1 MGGAAFVCHKS
12 PLPRL
17 IAAAGG
23 GFYPILILKF
33 LIPFSSH
40 RKTKKH
46 RFRGAFGWWR

>member
-23 GFYPILILKF
+23 ILSDIDFKISDSVQLS
-33 LIPFSSH
+33 PQN
-40 RKTKKH
+40 KKR
-46 RFRGAFGWWR
+46 RFRGAFGWWN